1 MKRKTAVFMA
11 FLASAGILAGV
22 SGQEKEQEILA
33 AGQEETQAES
43 EAAAEDAALE
53 EAQEPENPDVPEIDT
68 AVPIQ
73 AGTHIAVVSK
83 NTKGSYWKQIHQGM
97 KDAVRD
103 VNVAY
108 GFEKEEQVSM
118 TFEGPD
124 DETDV
129 ETQINTLDAVLSEN
143 PDVLCL
149 SAGDM
154 NSCQAQ
160 LETAME
166 NGIPVVAFDSN
177 VSESE
182 LVAAYCGTDNIQL
195 GKMAAEKLVQ
205 AIGEKGKIAV
215 LSVQEKTQSIQERI
229 LGFTEEIAK
238 YPDIEIVEMVYQDE
252 VKDMNAA
259 IQGVLTLHPTL
270 AGIFCSNADMADLY
284 LNLEK
289 AERSPTPVLVG
300 VDGMKRQQEAVLA
313 GEELGIVSQNPYAIG
328 YQTIW
333 AALRVSVEELPEEDK
348 NVILEPVWID
358 AENIEN
364 PAFDSYIY

>member
-33 AGQEETQAES
+33 AGQETQAES

-83 NTKGSYWKQIHQGM
+83 NTKGSYWEQIHQGM

-182 LVAAYCGTDNIQL
+182 LVAAYRGTDNIQL

-289 AERSPTPVLVG
+289 AEGSPTPVLVG
-300 VDGMKRQQEAVLA
+300 VDGTKRQQEAVLA
-313 GEELGIVSQNPYAIG
+313 GEELGIVSQIACAIG

-333 AALRVSVEELPEEDK
+333 AALRVSVEELPEEDR